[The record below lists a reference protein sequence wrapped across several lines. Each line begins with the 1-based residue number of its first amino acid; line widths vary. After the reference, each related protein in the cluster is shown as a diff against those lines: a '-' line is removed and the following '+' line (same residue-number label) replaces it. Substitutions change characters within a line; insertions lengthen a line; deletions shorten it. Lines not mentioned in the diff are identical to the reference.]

1 MNVMKRT
8 IGKFNNQSYVTYT
21 FSGGYEYR
29 IYDNGI
35 EFGYT
40 PKGNYTKIVTT
51 RKLCRIASEYEDRR
65 IQIQG

>member
-1 MNVMKRT
+1 MNVMIRRT
-8 IGKFNNQSYVTYT
+8 GSFDNTSYVTYV

-29 IYDNGI
+29 VYSNGI

-40 PKGNYTKIVTT
+40 PKGNYTSTVTT

-65 IQIQG
+65 IQIRD